1 MAKATNMSMNDRLKS
16 ARKAAGFPTATSAID
31 HFNWK
36 PSSYRAHENGQNN
49 FKVDDAVKY
58 GKAYGVTAAWLLIGA
73 TIASPSDEIKTLP
86 SSKVVKDSSLSSSLN
101 KLEAI
106 FVLLKDDPRNSYY
119 VEKLREGVITYSQL
133 LQRK

>member
-1 MAKATNMSMNDRLKS
+1 MAKATSMSMNDRLKN

-86 SSKVVKDSSLSSSLN
+86 SSKEVKDSSLSSSLN

-106 FVLLKDDPRNSYY
+106 FVLLKDDPQNSYY